1 MAPHSWIVECLGM
14 VGMSKQIKHSLSE
27 SIKAWMVDLTCNNQS
42 LGGVD
47 INQGIFLGDSLS
59 ALLFALC
66 LIPSIVILRKSE
78 FAYKVLSN
86 KEDKHLFMDDLKLH
100 TKNEKGLVPFVQRVQ
115 IFTDNTGMLF
125 GINNC
130 ATLDLEKGKITE
142 FDEILLPDGRVMK
155 RLIDGAG

>member
-1 MAPHSWIVECLGM
+1 M

-86 KEDKHLFMDDLKLH
+86 KEDKLLFMDDLKLH

>member
-59 ALLFALC
+59 ALLFVLC

-86 KEDKHLFMDDLKLH
+86 KEDKLLFMDDLKLH

-155 RLIDGAG
+155 RLIHGAG

>member
-1 MAPHSWIVECLGM
+1 M

-27 SIKAWMVDLTCNNQS
+27 SIKARMVDLTCNNQS

-86 KEDKHLFMDDLKLH
+86 KEDKLLFMDDLKLH

>member
-1 MAPHSWIVECLGM
+1 M

-86 KEDKHLFMDDLKLH
+86 KEDKLLFMDDLKLH

-155 RLIDGAG
+155 RLIDGTG

>member
-1 MAPHSWIVECLGM
+1 M

-47 INQGIFLGDSLS
+47 INQGIFQGDSLS

-86 KEDKHLFMDDLKLH
+86 KEDKLLFMDDLKLH

>member
-1 MAPHSWIVECLGM
+1 M

-59 ALLFALC
+59 ALLFVLC

-86 KEDKHLFMDDLKLH
+86 KEDKLLFMDDLKLH

>member
-1 MAPHSWIVECLGM
+1 M

-86 KEDKHLFMDDLKLH
+86 KEDKLLFMDDLKLH

-142 FDEILLPDGRVMK
+142 VDEILLPDGRVMK

>member
-1 MAPHSWIVECLGM
+1 
-14 VGMSKQIKHSLSE
+14 
-27 SIKAWMVDLTCNNQS
+27 MVDLTCNNQS

-86 KEDKHLFMDDLKLH
+86 KEDKLLFMDDLKLH

>member
-86 KEDKHLFMDDLKLH
+86 KEDKLLFMDDLKLH

-115 IFTDNTGMLF
+115 IFTDNTGILF

>member
-1 MAPHSWIVECLGM
+1 M
-14 VGMSKQIKHSLSE
+14 VGMRKQVKHSLSE

-59 ALLFALC
+59 SLLFALC

-86 KEDKHLFMDDLKLH
+86 KEDKLLFMDDLKLH

-130 ATLDLEKGKITE
+130 ATLDLEKRKITE

-155 RLIDGAG
+155 RLIDGTG

>member
-1 MAPHSWIVECLGM
+1 M

-42 LGGVD
+42 VGGVD

-86 KEDKHLFMDDLKLH
+86 KEDKLLFMDDLKLH
-100 TKNEKGLVPFVQRVQ
+100 AKNEKGLVPFVQRVQ

>member
-1 MAPHSWIVECLGM
+1 M

-27 SIKAWMVDLTCNNQS
+27 TIKAWMVDLTCNNQS

-86 KEDKHLFMDDLKLH
+86 KEDKLLFMDDLKLH

>member
-14 VGMSKQIKHSLSE
+14 VGMRKQIKHSLSE

-86 KEDKHLFMDDLKLH
+86 KEDKLLFMDDLKLH

>member
-1 MAPHSWIVECLGM
+1 M
-14 VGMSKQIKHSLSE
+14 VGMRKQIKHSLSE

-47 INQGIFLGDSLS
+47 INQGIFLGDLLS

-86 KEDKHLFMDDLKLH
+86 KEDKLLFMDDLKLH

>member
-1 MAPHSWIVECLGM
+1 M

-86 KEDKHLFMDDLKLH
+86 KEDKLLFMDDLKLH
-100 TKNEKGLVPFVQRVQ
+100 AKNEKGLVPFVQRVQ
-115 IFTDNTGMLF
+115 IFTDNTGMFF

>member
-86 KEDKHLFMDDLKLH
+86 KEDKLLFMDDLKLH

>member
-86 KEDKHLFMDDLKLH
+86 KEDKLLFMDDLKLH

-125 GINNC
+125 GIYNC

>member
-86 KEDKHLFMDDLKLH
+86 KEDKLLFMDDLKLH

-130 ATLDLEKGKITE
+130 ATLDLEKRKITE

>member
-1 MAPHSWIVECLGM
+1 M

-59 ALLFALC
+59 ALLFVLC

-86 KEDKHLFMDDLKLH
+86 KEDKLLFMDDLKLH

-155 RLIDGAG
+155 RLIHGAG

>member
-1 MAPHSWIVECLGM
+1 M
-14 VGMSKQIKHSLSE
+14 VGMRKQIKHSLSE

-86 KEDKHLFMDDLKLH
+86 KEDKLLFMDDLKLH

>member
-1 MAPHSWIVECLGM
+1 M

-86 KEDKHLFMDDLKLH
+86 KEDKLLFMDDLKLH
-100 TKNEKGLVPFVQRVQ
+100 AKNEKGLVPFVQRVQ

>member
-1 MAPHSWIVECLGM
+1 M

-86 KEDKHLFMDDLKLH
+86 KEDKLLFMDDLKLH

-130 ATLDLEKGKITE
+130 ATLDLEKRKITE

>member
-1 MAPHSWIVECLGM
+1 M

-42 LGGVD
+42 LGGVH

-86 KEDKHLFMDDLKLH
+86 KEDKLLFMDDLKLH